1 MVKENNS
8 RSFLLD
14 FLKGIAIIAVI
25 LYHSGLF
32 TYGYLGV
39 EIFLVVG
46 GYLTTK
52 GILHSYD
59 RGDFSY
65 WNFFVKRLL
74 RLWPIVL
81 LVSLVAFICGYFWML
96 PDNFKNTCETVVG
109 TSSFFNNFVQYVTS
123 GDYWDASNDFKP
135 LMHTWYI
142 GLMFQFYVLYPIL
155 FMACHALTKNWK
167 KSVLW
172 TLSVVFVGSLLLYV
186 LPSLSDANK
195 FYLLPARLFEFAA
208 GGLIAVIYDKNK
220 ETVARNRSAWYGV
233 LIGSLVLLI
242 LLSINCNLD
251 AKQYRLLIAVG
262 FTTLLVVMSTKR
274 SEEIP
279 NLNIPAITTLGMASY
294 SLYLWHQPI
303 LAFYRYV
310 VNDQFTVWSYLIVL
324 SASFVIGLLS
334 YYYIEQPI
342 SKHVVTKRLKALL
355 LSACF
360 LLALGLIIIS
370 AYYYK
375 RHGIVRDVP
384 ELGITTAHTD
394 FECQTYNE
402 RNFAY
407 DKDFPKNGKKNI
419 LVLGDSFGRDWVNIL
434 RESGIDSIMNISY
447 HKDSDNIVQ
456 KRIDAADYIFVAEN
470 GPFDKFYKY
479 LPAMMSK
486 CFYRV
491 GHKHFGICNGVFYNH
506 RRDADYYHQT
516 FAYDTKL
523 NKEEQQIF
531 KDHYIDLMSLI
542 VLKNGRYPVFTPDHK
557 FYSHDC
563 IHVTE
568 AGARNFAKLINV
580 KRFFQ

>member
-65 WNFFVKRLL
+65 WNFFVKRLI
-74 RLWPIVL
+74 RLWPLVL
-81 LVSLVAFICGYFWML
+81 LVSLFAFVCGYFWML

-109 TSSFFNNFVQYVTS
+109 TSSFFNNFVQFITS
-123 GDYWDASNDFKP
+123 SDYWDASNDFKP

-142 GLMFQFYVLYPIL
+142 GLMFQFYVFYPIL
-155 FMACHALTKNWK
+155 FMVCHAFTKNWK
-167 KSVLW
+167 KTVLW
-172 TLSVVFVGSLLLYV
+172 MLIIVFVCSLLLYV
-186 LPSLSDANK
+186 LPCLSDANK

-208 GGLIAVIYDKNK
+208 GGLIAVVCDRESTDGNSKQL
-220 ETVARNRSAWYGV
+220 YGL
-233 LIGSLVLLI
+233 LISSLILII
-242 LLSINCNLD
+242 LLSFNTNLD
-251 AKQYRLLIAVG
+251 AKQYRLLLTVG
-262 FTTLLVVMSTKR
+262 FVSFLVVESTHKNEYLSKFR
-274 SEEIP
+274 IP
-279 NLNIPAITTLGMASY
+279 FITTLGMASY
-294 SLYLWHQPI
+294 SLYLWHQPM

-310 VNDQFTVWSYLIVL
+310 VNDKFTIWSYLIVL
-324 SASFVIGLLS
+324 SISIVAGLLS

-342 SKHVVTKRLKALL
+342 SKHVVTKKLKTIL

-360 LLALGLIIIS
+360 LSAALLIFIS

-384 ELGITTAHTD
+384 ELGISINNTD

-470 GPFDKFYKY
+470 GAFGMFYKY

-491 GHKHFGICNGVFYNH
+491 GHKRFGTCNGVYYNH
-506 RRDADYYHQT
+506 RHDTDYYSQT

-557 FYSHDC
+557 FYSHDGIHLTEDGAHNFARL
-563 IHVTE
+563 IHV
-568 AGARNFAKLINV
+568 RHLLY
-580 KRFFQ
+580 